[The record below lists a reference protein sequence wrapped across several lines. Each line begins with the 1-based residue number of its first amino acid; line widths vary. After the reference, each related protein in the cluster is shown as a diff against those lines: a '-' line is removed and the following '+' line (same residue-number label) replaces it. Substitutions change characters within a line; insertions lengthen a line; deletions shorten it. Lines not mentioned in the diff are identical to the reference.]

1 MLSVSDAD
9 VKAILAKQIKFTQ
22 DQKLPLIPPETG
34 DYEQLYF
41 DASKVKGYDD
51 VQAYLKTGE
60 VPKDIVD
67 LMMKRVR
74 DQLES
79 QDVGIEL
86 TDSAKDLLA
95 EQGYDPSLGARP
107 LRRAI
112 QRLIEDP
119 LSEKILVVKS
129 TIHYRAAFEPIAKEI
144 IEVDAPG
151 LSSSNLARFDFRRIR
166 RPIFPLDP
174 ELEYEAE

>member
-1 MLSVSDAD
+1 MSTECPPYYGAFAIPEAVQYLNGALDQKGIQYLKLRTWPNPNAPTMLSVSDAD

-67 LMMKRVR
+67 L
-74 DQLES
+74 QN
-79 QDVGIEL
+79 
-86 TDSAKDLLA
+86 T
-95 EQGYDPSLGARP
+95 
-107 LRRAI
+107 
-112 QRLIEDP
+112 
-119 LSEKILVVKS
+119 
-129 TIHYRAAFEPIAKEI
+129 
-144 IEVDAPG
+144 
-151 LSSSNLARFDFRRIR
+151 
-166 RPIFPLDP
+166 
-174 ELEYEAE
+174 